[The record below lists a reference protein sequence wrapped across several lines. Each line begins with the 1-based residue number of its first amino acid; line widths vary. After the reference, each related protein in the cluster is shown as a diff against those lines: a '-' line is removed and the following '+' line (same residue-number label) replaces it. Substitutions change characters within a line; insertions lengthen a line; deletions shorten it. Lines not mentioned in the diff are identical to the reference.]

1 MKQNKR
7 ENFEQTF
14 RNYENNVNIS
24 YFVTLD
30 YLYTLIIIL
39 NYSIRK
45 YLE

>member
-1 MKQNKR
+1 MKWNKR
-7 ENFEQTF
+7 DKFRQIV